1 MNDFSFV
8 CKYCNKLY
16 EISLNEFDEPIR
28 NLILKVKEIE
38 KDNISK
44 SQTSPILINKDPNLL
59 LQKPPNM
66 EINGIDMSFV
76 KVDRVSV
83 REIITNINM
92 ILENK
97 ICDFCYRELAKINK
111 EEINKINEEIN
122 QMEKIKNI
130 LKKEMEVDYKE
141 VDEEII
147 KNKSDDA
154 KLQESA
160 SKRLNEDTIKLENEF
175 DNNVEKLK
183 EINLEEK
190 KILNEINELNINTF
204 LSSKE
209 YELEKSIQQKN
220 QFEQFC
226 LLNSNILESLFEI
239 RVNEKYGII
248 NGCKMI
254 FKNYSSFN
262 EIFAG
267 WGHILYLTKI
277 LIVKSKKFLKIL
289 EENDTFKI
297 YIVGDYSYI
306 YNSNENQKYFF
317 FEKNSELNDNLK
329 AKKLNQ
335 SMIQYLQILKDLD
348 NKINKITGTSPGL
361 KNFIIKQKSINNY
374 SIELNIYLPDDNDW
388 VLCMKSLLILLK
400 YYINIIVTKEN
411 EEMKNILE
419 NKI

>member
-1 MNDFSFV
+1 
-8 CKYCNKLY
+8 
-16 EISLNEFDEPIR
+16 
-28 NLILKVKEIE
+28 
-38 KDNISK
+38 
-44 SQTSPILINKDPNLL
+44 
-59 LQKPPNM
+59 M

-141 VDEEII
+141 IDEEII

-277 LIVKSKKFLKIL
+277 LNVKAKKILKIL
-289 EENDTFKI
+289 DENDAFKI
-297 YIVGDYSYI
+297 YNVGDYSYI

-317 FEKNSELNDNLK
+317 FEKNSDLNDNLK